1 LIRLNKK
8 LLLPEYLNQLLNS
21 EYAFRQYD
29 PMKKEVA
36 RANLSLTNI
45 ADLKIPTPDIEEQKK
60 IVAEFEKL
68 ETEIAQIESELATM
82 DEQKEQI
89 LKKHLE

>member
-1 LIRLNKK
+1 
-8 LLLPEYLNQLLNS
+8 
-21 EYAFRQYD
+21 
-29 PMKKEVA
+29 MKKEVA